1 MGNFITWERVFNQLI
16 NKILAKTGA
25 KHLEFELW
33 NEYDPSKII
42 FDEIGIEL
50 DDGEWIY
57 DC

>member
-1 MGNFITWERVFNQLI
+1 M
-16 NKILAKTGA
+16 
-25 KHLEFELW
+25 EFELW